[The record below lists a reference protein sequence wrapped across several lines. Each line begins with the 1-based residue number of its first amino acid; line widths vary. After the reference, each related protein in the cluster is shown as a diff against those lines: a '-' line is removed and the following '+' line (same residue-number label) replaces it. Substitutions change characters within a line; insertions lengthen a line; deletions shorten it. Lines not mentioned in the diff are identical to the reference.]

1 MGRAQVGRRRER
13 SSVFIE
19 EREGEGRSAE
29 GGRETAESSWR
40 HRCVGFSP
48 WHQWRAM
55 GEGVTV
61 A

>member
-1 MGRAQVGRRRER
+1 MGRARVGRRRER

-19 EREGEGRSAE
+19 EREGEGRST
-29 GGRETAESSWR
+29 GGGTEAAGSSWR
-40 HRCVGFSP
+40 HRCAGISL
-48 WHQWRAM
+48 WHQWRAK